1 LRHHAEQ
8 TLSVKGEGTGQASMN
23 ERTYKALTV
32 DALPDRLERVEA
44 IRERL
49 DSPPLTW
56 RVREVGDG
64 NLNLVFIVEGARGG
78 VVVVKQAL
86 PYVRLVGESWP
97 LPLKRTF
104 FEYHALTRQ
113 AARDP
118 GRAPNVYHFDEAQ
131 ALVAMEY
138 LTPHKI
144 LRRDLEAAVAHPGLA
159 DQLGNFLARTLFR
172 GSDLS
177 MKTADRKADVALF
190 ADNVALCDIT
200 ETLVF
205 TDPYYAAAMNRH
217 TSPQL
222 DGVVAELRA
231 DVDLKVAAQQLKLK
245 FCNHAETLV
254 HGDMHTGSIMAH
266 AGDARVIDPEF
277 AVYGPFGFDVGM
289 LIANFLMAY
298 FAQSG
303 YEARAGERDEFRG
316 WTLDVAEGV
325 WTRFRAEFAYLW
337 RTERR
342 GILFPAALYED
353 QGHALAAEQAL
364 SGLLQDIWV
373 DALGFAGVEIHRRIL
388 GLAHIAEFEHIA
400 DPDIRAVCEAKALR
414 LGRHLAVNRAR
425 ILGFA
430 DIRDAAKRL
439 ETEEIR

>member
-1 LRHHAEQ
+1 MSETPYQ
-8 TLSVKGEGTGQASMN
+8 
-23 ERTYKALTV
+23 ALTV
-32 DALPDRLERVEA
+32 ETLPLRLGA
-44 IRERL
+44 HLSERL
-49 DSPPLTW
+49 GSPPESW

-64 NLNLVFIVEGARGG
+64 NLNLVFIVEGRQGG
-78 VVVVKQAL
+78 VIVKQAL
-86 PYVRLVGESWP
+86 PYVRLVGDAWP
-97 LPLKRTF
+97 LPLKRSF

-118 GRAPNVYHFDEAQ
+118 GRVPAVYHFDEAQ
-131 ALVAMEY
+131 ALTIMEY
-138 LTPHKI
+138 LTPHRI
-144 LRRDLEAAVAHPGLA
+144 LRRDLEAGVKHEGLSE
-159 DQLGNFLARTLFR
+159 QLGNFCARTLFR

-177 MKTADRKADVALF
+177 MKTAERKADVALF

-205 TDPYYAAAMNRH
+205 TDPYYSAPLNRH

-222 DGVVAELRA
+222 DGILAQLRA

-245 FCNHAETLV
+245 YCNHAETLL
-254 HGDMHTGSIMAH
+254 HGDLHTGSIMAH
-266 AGDARVIDPEF
+266 EGEARVIDPEF
-277 AVYGPFGFDVGM
+277 ASYGPFGFDVGM

-303 YEARAGERDEFRG
+303 YERRPGERDDFRA

-325 WTRFRAEFAYLW
+325 WDRFRAEFAHLW
-337 RTERR
+337 RTERK

-364 SGLLQDIWV
+364 AALMQDIWI
-373 DALGFAGVEIHRRIL
+373 DAMGFAGVEMHRRIL
-388 GLAHIAEFEHIA
+388 GLAHIAEFEHIENVDA
-400 DPDIRAVCEAKALR
+400 RASCEAKALR

-425 ILGFA
+425 LLSFSDVRA
-430 DIRDAAKRL
+430 AAELLERDGVG
-439 ETEEIR
+439 

>member
-1 LRHHAEQ
+1 MSDTPYQ
-8 TLSVKGEGTGQASMN
+8 
-23 ERTYKALTV
+23 ALTV
-32 DALPDRLERVEA
+32 QSLPGRLGGVVALT
-44 IRERL
+44 ERL
-49 DSPPLTW
+49 GACERW

-64 NLNLVFIVEGARGG
+64 NLNLVFIVEGERGG
-78 VVVVKQAL
+78 VVVKQAL

-113 AARDP
+113 SARDP
-118 GRAPNVYHFDEAQ
+118 GRTPVVYHFDEAQ
-131 ALVAMEY
+131 ALLAMEY

-144 LRRDLEAAVAHPGLA
+144 LRRDLEAGVKHPGLA
-159 DQLGNFLARTLFR
+159 DQLGAFLARTLFR

-177 MKTADRKADVALF
+177 MKTAERKADVALF

-200 ETLVF
+200 EQLVF
-205 TDPYYAAAMNRH
+205 TDPYFAAPMNSH

-222 DGVVAELRA
+222 DGLVAALRA

-245 FCNHAETLV
+245 FCNHAEALL

-266 AGDARVIDPEF
+266 EGDARVIDPEF
-277 AVYGPFGFDVGM
+277 ATYGPFGFDVGM

-303 YEARAGERDEFRG
+303 HESRAGERDDYRG

-325 WTRFRAEFAYLW
+325 WTRFRAEFSHLW
-337 RTERR
+337 RTERT
-342 GILFPAALYED
+342 GILYPAALYED

-364 SGLLQDIWV
+364 AALLQDIWV
-373 DALGFAGVEIHRRIL
+373 DAMGFAGVEMHRRIL
-388 GLAHIAEFEHIA
+388 GLAHIAEFEHIENH
-400 DPDIRAVCEAKALR
+400 DRRAPCEAKALR

-425 ILGFA
+425 LLGFA
-430 DIRDAAKRL
+430 DVRAAAERL
-439 ETEEIR
+439 EREGIG

>member
-1 LRHHAEQ
+1 MSQAAYKP
-8 TLSVKGEGTGQASMN
+8 LSVDT
-23 ERTYKALTV
+23 
-32 DALPDRLERVEA
+32 LPERLENVEA

-49 DSPPLTW
+49 DSHPRGW

-64 NLNLVFIVEGARGG
+64 NLNLVFIVETARGG
-78 VVVVKQAL
+78 LVVKQAL

-97 LPLKRTF
+97 LPLKRSF

-113 AARDP
+113 AQRDP
-118 GRAPNVYHFDEAQ
+118 GRVPAIYHFDEAQ
-131 ALVAMEY
+131 ALTAMEY

-144 LRRDLEAAVAHPGLA
+144 LRRDLEAGVMHPRLA
-159 DQLGNFLARTLFR
+159 DQLGGFLARTLFR

-177 MKTADRKADVALF
+177 MKTAERKADVALF

-205 TDPYYAAAMNRH
+205 TDPYYAAPLNKH

-222 DGVVAELRA
+222 DGIVAELRA

-266 AGDARVIDPEF
+266 GGDARVIDPEF

-303 YEARAGERDEFRG
+303 YEARAGERDDFRA
-316 WTLDVAEGV
+316 WTLDVAEDI
-325 WTRFRAEFAYLW
+325 WTRFRAEFAQLW

-364 SGLLQDIWV
+364 AALLQDIWV
-373 DALGFAGVEIHRRIL
+373 DALGFAGVEMHRRIL
-388 GLAHIAEFEHIA
+388 GLAHIAEFEHIV
-400 DPDIRAVCEAKALR
+400 DPNARAACEARALR
-414 LGRHLAVNRAR
+414 LGRHLAVNRGRVLA
-425 ILGFA
+425 FA
-430 DIRDAAKRL
+430 DVRDAAQL
-439 ETEEIR
+439 LNA

>member
-1 LRHHAEQ
+1 
-8 TLSVKGEGTGQASMN
+8 M
-23 ERTYKALTV
+23 
-32 DALPDRLERVEA
+32 
-44 IRERL
+44 
-49 DSPPLTW
+49 
-56 RVREVGDG
+56 REVGDG
-64 NLNLVFIVEGARGG
+64 NLNLVFIVEGDKSG
-78 VVVVKQAL
+78 VIVKQAL
-86 PYVRLVGESWP
+86 PYVRLVGDSWP
-97 LPLKRTF
+97 LPLKRSF

-118 GRAPNVYHFDEAQ
+118 GRVPAIYHFDEEQ
-131 ALVAMEY
+131 ALIVMEY

-144 LRRDLEAAVAHPGLA
+144 LRRDLEAGVKHAGLA
-159 DQLGNFLARTLFR
+159 EQLGNFCARTLFR

-177 MKTADRKADVALF
+177 MKTAERKADVALF
-190 ADNVALCDIT
+190 SDNVALCDIT

-205 TDPYYAAAMNRH
+205 TDPYYAAPLNRH

-222 DGVVAELRA
+222 DSLVARLRA

-254 HGDMHTGSIMAH
+254 HGDLHTGSIMAH

-298 FAQSG
+298 FAQGG
-303 YEARAGERDEFRG
+303 YETRASERDDFRA

-325 WTRFRAEFAYLW
+325 WDRFRAEFAHLW
-337 RTERR
+337 RTERS
-342 GILFPAALYED
+342 GILYARALYED

-364 SGLLQDIWV
+364 AALLGDIWV
-373 DALGFAGVEIHRRIL
+373 DTLGFAGVEMHRRIL
-388 GLAHIAEFEHIA
+388 GLAHIAEFEHIENA
-400 DPDIRAVCEAKALR
+400 DVRAACEAKALR

-425 ILGFA
+425 LLSFA
-430 DIRDAAKRL
+430 DVRAAAQRL
-439 ETEEIR
+439 EREGIG